1 MRRLKSVKPCEVCG
15 EIMTDCETDPYCDGW
30 NVSVCTGGDCRG
42 WKDVTQMIKEGS
54 KIEEIN

>member
-1 MRRLKSVKPCEVCG
+1 
-15 EIMTDCETDPYCDGW
+15 MTDCETDPYCDGW
-30 NVSVCTGGDCRG
+30 NLSVCTGGDCRG